1 MQEILPYFLREM
13 AYLKKSGRDF
23 AHRFPGVASALDF
36 GPDGSRDPHV
46 KQLLEAFAFLTAR
59 IQRNID
65 ESLGDLAGS
74 VLETLA
80 PSFVRPLP
88 AISILQMILNNEQGK
103 VTNGFNVGSGS
114 ECYTRAISG
123 TEIRFRTCWDTLLW
137 PLKLNRSRIV
147 ELSHLGITD
156 GIPAGT
162 MGLALDFEITDGTTL
177 DTLNISELDI
187 YFDGELQNI
196 DQVRSAIVSRTQQAI
211 WVSDD
216 TNNFIRVSGAR
227 VAEIGFERDE
237 SLYPIA
243 SPADIPFSL
252 VRSYASFPRAFNFLR
267 IKSLGQP
274 KSKGGDMTLVIAL
287 ERPVSTK
294 QGDFDVRLGCVPIV
308 NLFKRTSEPIDID
321 SSSHEFM
328 LNGDLQTARSEEVY
342 SVNSISRVAG
352 TEGTLDTI
360 PALGRM
366 TVDSVNEQ
374 MFWTIRR
381 AVSMRNGLTGSDTF
395 VGFVNAKLQPTSPRD
410 RVIYADLLCSNRSFA
425 EQLSPEMGL
434 LMDGGVK
441 NINASIVHS
450 PSASIGSSIDQ
461 SKILKYLGFLNTN
474 RQTIFNLAENDNGE
488 RLKLFLN
495 TIVDNNPVFA
505 SQVGGILGV
514 RASSGVYPLIAERNR
529 FGLCSGID
537 LTIDV
542 DTRAFAGG
550 SLLVFGSVLS
560 HALAHFVNVNSFV
573 RLKLESEGQKVH
585 EWNPMTGYQT
595 II

>member
-1 MQEILPYFLREM
+1 MQEILPYYLREM

-23 AHRFPGVASALDF
+23 ARRFPGVASALDF

-59 IQRNID
+59 VQRNID

-74 VLETLA
+74 ILETLA

-88 AISILQMILNNEQGK
+88 AISILQMSLNNEQGK
-103 VTNGFNVGSGS
+103 VTNGFAVRSES
-114 ECYTRAISG
+114 ECYTKAISG
-123 TEIRFRTCWDTLLW
+123 TEVRFRTCWGTLLW
-137 PLKLNRSRIV
+137 PLKLQRSRIV
-147 ELSHLGITD
+147 ELSHLGITG

-162 MGLALDFEITDGTTL
+162 MGLALDLEMTDGTTL

-196 DQVRSAIVSRTQQAI
+196 DQVRSAIVSRRQQAI
-211 WVSDD
+211 WMSDD
-216 TNNFIRVSGAR
+216 TGTFVRVDGAL
-227 VAEIGFERDE
+227 VDEIGFDREQ
-237 SLYPIA
+237 SLYPVA

-252 VRSYASFPRAFNFLR
+252 VRSYAAFPRAFNFLR
-267 IKSLGQP
+267 IKSVGQF
-274 KSKGGDMTLVIAL
+274 KCNSTVTTLVIAL

-294 QGDFDVRLGCVPIV
+294 LGDFEVRLGCVPIV
-308 NLFKRTSEPIDID
+308 NLFKRTSEPIDVD
-321 SSSHEFM
+321 GSSHEF
-328 LNGDLQTARSEEVY
+328 LLHGDLQTARSEEVY
-342 SVNSISRVAG
+342 SVNSVNRVAG
-352 TEGTLDTI
+352 SEGSLDSI

-366 TVDSVNEQ
+366 TLESINEQ
-374 MFWTIRR
+374 MFWTVRR
-381 AVSMRNGLTGSDTF
+381 AVSVRNGLTGSDTF
-395 VGFVNAKLQPTSPRD
+395 IGFVNAKLHPMSPRD

-425 EQLSPEMGL
+425 EQLSSQMDV
-434 LMDGGVK
+434 LMDGGIK
-441 NINASIVHS
+441 NINASIIHT
-450 PSASIGSSIDQ
+450 PSAGIGGALDQ
-461 SKILKYLGFLNTN
+461 TKILKYLGFLNTN
-474 RQTIFNLAENDNGE
+474 RQTIFNLVEDDNGE
-488 RLKLFLN
+488 RFKLFLN
-495 TIVDNNPVFA
+495 TIVDSNPFFA

-514 RASSGVYPLIAERNR
+514 QASSGVYPLIAERNR

-573 RLKLESEGQKVH
+573 RLRVESEGQKVH
-585 EWNPMTGYQT
+585 EWSPMTGYQT